1 MSSASLVTLTHELHR
16 SILTTSTL
24 SPSISADYV
33 DKYLAKIASSRT
45 HAHPSL
51 MIDASHANSSK
62 NYKNQP
68 IVCDDICRQLEAGQK
83 GISGVMI
90 ESNLKEGKQNSDKGR
105 ENLEYG

>member
-1 MSSASLVTLTHELHR
+1 LVT
-16 SILTTSTL
+16 
-24 SPSISADYV
+24 SADYV

-68 IVCDDICRQLEAGQK
+68 IVCEDICRQLEAGQK